1 MQFAINNMTSVYIEE
16 IYHIKFLSILIA
28 PIPIYF
34 HPAVLKIPCQF
45 DDPKRNYFRKIQ
57 ICFFR
62 EFRVNDGK
70 CLKGMVHPFYT
81 NTIRYYGRA
90 G

>member
-45 DDPKRNYFRKIQ
+45 DDPKRNYFRKVFKGNGSSFLHKYDQ
-57 ICFFR
+57 ILR
-62 EFRVNDGK
+62 NGRV
-70 CLKGMVHPFYT
+70 V
-81 NTIRYYGRA
+81 
-90 G
+90 